1 MHSRPGNPS
10 FGGYN
15 SGSGSSNNTYV
26 SGTYYRK
33 TNYTAIASV
42 TAWNHGNCFN
52 TTTGIFTA
60 PVDGVYLF
68 LGRYSQATAAGRK
81 IYQFQMPS
89 GAVREWAEGHQQ
101 HDDENAQFLVYM
113 TAGQTVS
120 CGCHSGVQDNTDT
133 EFSGFLVA

>member
-1 MHSRPGNPS
+1 MHIKPNQIS
-10 FGGYN
+10 FGGYV
-15 SGSGSSNNTYV
+15 SSASSSNRTYV

-33 TNYTAIASV
+33 TNYGAIPSV
-42 TAWNHGNCFN
+42 TAWNYGGAFN

-120 CGCHSGVQDNTDT
+120 CGCHSGVQDNTAT